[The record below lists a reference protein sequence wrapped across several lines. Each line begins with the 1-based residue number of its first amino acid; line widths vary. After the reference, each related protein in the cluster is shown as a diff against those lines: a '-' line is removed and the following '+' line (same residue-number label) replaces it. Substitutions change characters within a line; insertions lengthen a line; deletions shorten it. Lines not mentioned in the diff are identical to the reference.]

1 MYHFAEARSMVT
13 MRGSSQERSR
23 IRRVALLD
31 SAIEVITEQGVRG
44 ITHRAVSLR
53 AGLPPATAGYYF
65 ETSAELIE
73 AALLQHVQARTGLLG
88 DLLRRNAASAEG
100 LLDLA
105 RRIARSL
112 VTGESGVTT
121 AQYEVYLESSRRPAL
136 QAAVAESMEG
146 FIGATAPLLAS
157 LGVADPHQGAR
168 ALVALT
174 NGLALQRFA
183 NPLPLEED
191 VELTAQSI
199 VGLFAAYALG
209 PDRLVELLEIER
221 QG

>member
-1 MYHFAEARSMVT
+1 MVVS
-13 MRGSSQERSR
+13 RGASQERSR
-23 IRRVALLD
+23 LRRVALLD
-31 SAIEVITEQGVRG
+31 AAIEVITEQGVRG
-44 ITHRAVSLR
+44 VTHRAVSRR

-65 ETSAELIE
+65 ETSADLIE
-73 AALLQHVQARTGLLG
+73 AALLRHVQARTGMLSA
-88 DLLRRNAASAEG
+88 LLRRNAESAGG
-100 LLDLA
+100 LLELA
-105 RRIARSL
+105 RGIARSL

-121 AQYEVYLESSRRPAL
+121 AQYEVYLEAARRPAL
-136 QAAVAESMEG
+136 RAAVAEAMEG
-146 FIGATAPLLAS
+146 FVGAMAPLLAT

-191 VELTAQSI
+191 VELTAQCI
-199 VGLFAAYALG
+199 VGLFAVYALG
-209 PDRLVELLEIER
+209 PERLVELVEIER